1 MTDDPAGARAGANA
15 PVSTTATN
23 LFDLRSVIA
32 LLFGVYGVVLVI
44 MGVVS
49 GDDPENLA
57 KAGGTNLN
65 LDTGIG
71 MLVIRRAVRA
81 VGVAAP
87 AADPRRAHRRGPA
100 ALLTGVSGAARR
112 ASGRPG

>member
-1 MTDDPAGARAGANA
+1 MTDEPAGGRAGANA

-49 GDDPENLA
+49 GDDPANLA
-57 KAGGTNLN
+57 KTGGTNLN

-71 MLVIRRAVRA
+71 MLVIGALFVLWVWLRPLRVP
-81 VGVAAP
+81 AAP
-87 AADPRRAHRRGPA
+87 ADEAPPP
-100 ALLTGVSGAARR
+100 S
-112 ASGRPG
+112 

>member
-1 MTDDPAGARAGANA
+1 MTDDPAGARAGADA

-44 MGVVS
+44 MGLVS

-57 KAGGTNLN
+57 KTGGTNLN
-65 LDTGIG
+65 LDTGIA
-71 MLVIRRAVRA
+71 MLVIGALFVLWVWLRPLRIP
-81 VGVAAP
+81 AAP
-87 AADPRRAHRRGPA
+87 ADGEPP
-100 ALLTGVSGAARR
+100 
-112 ASGRPG
+112 PP